1 MGPANSNKQAVM
13 SFIDE
18 LKRRNVFRV
27 GIAYVIVAWLLLQV
41 ADVVL
46 PTFRAPDWVMQAFT
60 FLVILSFPLALIF
73 AWAFELTP
81 EGIKKEK
88 NVVRSESVTHVTGRK
103 FDFAIIGL
111 LAIAVVFLVVD
122 NYVLSD
128 EPAQPLEKSIAVLP
142 FANRSAS
149 EEDIFFIDGL
159 HDDLLTH
166 ISKIGSIKTISR
178 TSVMQYRDTNKTIRQ
193 IAEELGVATIM
204 EGSVQR
210 AGDTIRINLQLID
223 AETDEHLWAE
233 VYDRELTAANIFEIQ
248 SEIASAIA
256 DALRTTLTPAEQTRI
271 DKRGTDSLEAYQL
284 YLKGRSFWNR
294 RTAADLWQAVEYFK
308 AAIEADDEYAT
319 AYAGLADT
327 YAHLGLAA
335 YSGAPANEVLPLAKD
350 ALLRALELDNEIAEA
365 YAALGFVRTWYDRD
379 WAGAEQAFKRA
390 IELNPNYAPAHQWYS
405 HYLVSQGDYGEAV
418 TQIRKALELDPR
430 SLITHAV
437 ASGVLAAA
445 GRADDAIAEVNN
457 ALEINP
463 DFWFAHLVLAH
474 RYTSQSMFAEALAA
488 AEKAVSLS
496 DRAVNAV
503 AVQGWVYAR
512 SGDSVKA
519 TELLHELERR
529 SATEFVSPHN
539 FALLR
544 IGLGQDEQAL
554 DDLERAIP
562 QLNLLYLNIGYEY
575 DTLRSNPRFTAIV
588 RQMNLDPESL
598 R

>member
-1 MGPANSNKQAVM
+1 M
-13 SFIDE
+13 
-18 LKRRNVFRV
+18 
-27 GIAYVIVAWLLLQV
+27 
-41 ADVVL
+41 
-46 PTFRAPDWVMQAFT
+46 
-60 FLVILSFPLALIF
+60 
-73 AWAFELTP
+73 
-81 EGIKKEK
+81 
-88 NVVRSESVTHVTGRK
+88 
-103 FDFAIIGL
+103 
-111 LAIAVVFLVVD
+111 
-122 NYVLSD
+122 
-128 EPAQPLEKSIAVLP
+128 
-142 FANRSAS
+142 
-149 EEDIFFIDGL
+149 
-159 HDDLLTH
+159 
-166 ISKIGSIKTISR
+166 
-178 TSVMQYRDTNKTIRQ
+178 
-193 IAEELGVATIM
+193 
-204 EGSVQR
+204 
-210 AGDTIRINLQLID
+210 
-223 AETDEHLWAE
+223 
-233 VYDRELTAANIFEIQ
+233 
-248 SEIASAIA
+248 
-256 DALRTTLTPAEQTRI
+256 
-271 DKRGTDSLEAYQL
+271 
-284 YLKGRSFWNR
+284 
-294 RTAADLWQAVEYFK
+294 
-308 AAIEADDEYAT
+308 
-319 AYAGLADT
+319 
-327 YAHLGLAA
+327 
-335 YSGAPANEVLPLAKD
+335 
-350 ALLRALELDNEIAEA
+350 
-365 YAALGFVRTWYDRD
+365 
-379 WAGAEQAFKRA
+379 
-390 IELNPNYAPAHQWYS
+390 
-405 HYLVSQGDYGEAV
+405 VSQGDYGEAV

-474 RYTSQSMFAEALAA
+474 RYTSQSMFDEALEAA
-488 AEKAVSLS
+488 AKAISLS

>member
-60 FLVILSFPLALIF
+60 FLLILSFPLALIF

-88 NVVRSESVTHVTGRK
+88 NVVRSESVTNVTGRK

-122 NYVLSD
+122 NYMLSD

-204 EGSVQR
+204 EGGVQR

-256 DALRTTLTPAEQTRI
+256 DALRTTLTPAEQARI
-271 DKRGTDSLEAYQL
+271 GKRGTDSLDAYQL
-284 YLKGRSFWNR
+284 YLKGRSYWNR
-294 RTAADLWQAVEYFK
+294 RTAADMWQAVEHFN
-308 AAIEADDEYAT
+308 AAIELDDQYAT
-319 AYAGLADT
+319 AYAGLADS
-327 YAHLGLAA
+327 YSHLGMST
-335 YSGAPANEVLPLAKD
+335 YSGAPADEVLPLAKD

-365 YAALGFVRTWYDRD
+365 YAALGFIRTWYDRD
-379 WAGAEQAFKRA
+379 WVGAEQAFERA
-390 IELNPNYAPAHQWYS
+390 IALNPNYAPAHQWYS
-405 HYLVSQGDYGEAV
+405 HYLVARGDYDEAV
-418 TQIRKALELDPR
+418 AQIRKALELDPR
-430 SLITHAV
+430 SLIIHAV
-437 ASGVLAAA
+437 ASGVLSAA
-445 GRADDAIAEVNN
+445 GRHDDAIAEAKY

-463 DFWFAHLVLAH
+463 NFWFAQTTLADAYA
-474 RYTSQSMFAEALAA
+474 RKSMYPEALEAA
-488 AEKAVSLS
+488 AKAVNISNRAISALS
-496 DRAVNAV
+496 
-503 AVQGWVYAR
+503 VQGWLYGLT
-512 SGDSVKA
+512 GDNVRA
-519 TELLHELERR
+519 MELLQELERR
-529 SATEFVSPHN
+529 SATEYVSPLN
-539 FALLR
+539 LAYVR
-544 IGLGQDEQAL
+544 ISLGQDEQAL
-554 DDLERAIP
+554 DDLERAVP
-562 QLNLLYLNIGYEY
+562 DLSLLYLNTDFAY
-575 DTLRSNPRFTAIV
+575 DTLRSNPRFKAIV
-588 RQMNLDPESL
+588 QQMNLDPESS

>member
-1 MGPANSNKQAVM
+1 MASVWG
-13 SFIDE
+13 E
-18 LKRRNVFRV
+18 LKRRNVVRV
-27 GIAYVIVAWLLLQV
+27 GVAYVIVGWLILQFADVLIPLLTLPEWVGRLIFLLL
-41 ADVVL
+41 
-46 PTFRAPDWVMQAFT
+46 
-60 FLVILSFPLALIF
+60 LVGFPLALFF
-73 AWAFELTP
+73 AWAYELTP
-81 EGIKKEK
+81 EGLKKDK
-88 NVVRSESVTHVTGRK
+88 DVDRSQSITHVTGRK
-103 FDFAIIGL
+103 LDFIIITVLVLALGYFAYDKFL
-111 LAIAVVFLVVD
+111 LEPESGEVFGD
-122 NYVLSD
+122 MD
-128 EPAQPLEKSIAVLP
+128 RSIAVLP